1 MQRIQLT
8 AAMAAA
14 SVLYLVH
21 SLLRY
26 ATFSAKGFDLGIFDQ
41 AVRQYAL
48 FKAPIVPI
56 KGEDFHL
63 LGDHFHPVLVVL
75 APLYWIW
82 DDPRMLNIALILLL
96 VSAAPPTYLVAR
108 GWFGHRTGMVAVG
121 ALLLGWPFQA
131 IVNWDFHEIAVG
143 VPLIAWIIWAM
154 ERGRIRLAVGLSAAL
169 LLVREDMGVTL
180 VAIALVLLLRRRWI
194 AAALTAALG
203 VAGYWF
209 ATDVVIP
216 HFSPSGDF
224 GYWEFTA
231 LGASAGAAV
240 VFLLTQPW
248 HAAAILVDHPLKIAL
263 WLLHFVPLWLLPL
276 ASPYAILGAPIL
288 LSRLFNDRLNV
299 WSPVYQYDAI
309 LAPIFLLAALDT
321 VRRIQAFRARRARR
335 TRSPAQQAPE
345 HDAAANTAATTAATP
360 AAATARNRRW
370 ATAVPATALAISV
383 VGTLFFPQVFPLQRT
398 VTASWSFDER
408 VAAHQRAVEA
418 VPDGVCVEAA
428 DTAAPHLV
436 DRTRVGLNGTTDASR
451 LSWLIIDDTVS
462 ELGGNDPLTPEEAF
476 DRADRLGFEPV
487 ISDDA
492 GLWVLHREVDDAV
505 DASCAEYLRR

>member
-1 MQRIQLT
+1 MQRIQLA

-63 LGDHFHPVLVVL
+63 LGDHFHPVLALL

-96 VSAAPPTYLVAR
+96 VSAALPTYLVAR
-108 GWFGHRTGMVAVG
+108 GWFGHRTGMVTVG

-131 IVNWDFHEIAVG
+131 IVDWDFHEIAVG

-180 VAIALVLLLRRRWI
+180 VAIALVLLLRRRWL
-194 AAALTAALG
+194 AAAFTAALG

-248 HAAAILVDHPLKIAL
+248 NAAAILVDHPLKIAL

-321 VRRIQAFRARRARR
+321 VRRIQAVRARRARR
-335 TRSPAQQAPE
+335 TAPVRSP
-345 HDAAANTAATTAATP
+345 
-360 AAATARNRRW
+360 RNRRW
-370 ATAVPATALAISV
+370 ATAVPATALAVSV

-436 DRTRVGLNGTTDASR
+436 ERTRVGLHGTTDASR
-451 LSWLIIDDTVS
+451 LSWLIIDDTVP
-462 ELGGNDPLTPEEAF
+462 ELGGNDPLTPQEAF

>member
-8 AAMAAA
+8 AVMAAA
-14 SVLYLVH
+14 SVLYLAH

-96 VSAAPPTYLVAR
+96 VSAAIPTYLVAR

-143 VPLIAWIIWAM
+143 VPLIAWVIWAM
-154 ERGRIRLAVGLSAAL
+154 ERDRIRLVVGLSAAL

-180 VAIALVLLLRRRWI
+180 VAIALVLLLRRRWT
-194 AAALTAALG
+194 AAALTAGLG

-248 HAAAILVDHPLKIAL
+248 NAAAILVDHPLKIAL

-276 ASPYAILGAPIL
+276 ASPYAIVGAPIL

-321 VRRIQAFRARRARR
+321 VRRIQAFRARRAAPAR
-335 TRSPAQQAPE
+335 TEISEISEASEIPERDAP
-345 HDAAANTAATTAATP
+345 ATTA
-360 AAATARNRRW
+360 RHRRW
-370 ATAVPATALAISV
+370 ATAVPATALALSV
-383 VGTLFFPQVFPLQRT
+383 VGTLTFPQVFPLQRT

-408 VAAHQRAVEA
+408 VAAHQRAVETI
-418 VPDGVCVEAA
+418 PDGVCVEAA

-436 DRTRVGLNGTTDASR
+436 DRTRVGLNGTTDEDR

-462 ELGGNDPLTPEEAF
+462 ELGGNDPLTPAEAF